1 METKDLKDIRW
12 IEEHEHV
19 SEEGNKYYSNK
30 FVITYY
36 NGVKEA
42 VVIYEPKDK
51 AYKLLEELDFREQ
64 ILDSLD
70 RFAEDEVRE
79 DITDIYTWNSLYD
92 KVANNKELDE
102 DDIDDVT
109 LCVHICTIFD
119 KFDYRDYMEY
129 RRSIDHE

>member
-12 IEEHEHV
+12 IEEHEHTDI
-19 SEEGNKYYSNK
+19 EGGKYYSNK
-30 FVITYY
+30 FVITYH
-36 NGVKEA
+36 NDVKEA
-42 VVIYEPKDK
+42 IDIYEPKDK

-64 ILDSLD
+64 ILESLD
-70 RFAEDEVRE
+70 RFAEDEIRE
-79 DITDIYTWNSLYD
+79 DVTDIYTWNSLYD

-102 DDIDDVT
+102 DDIEDIVI
-109 LCVHICTIFD
+109 CVNICTVFK